1 MKFLYGTTV
10 EGLDI
15 EGDRVRAVMTSAG
28 PVSGDAVVISM
39 GPESGLLGRRY
50 GIDLPV
56 YPVKGYTA
64 TIPLEDESKGPTM
77 GGADEDQLI
86 GLFPARQ
93 PAAACLDGRIHRLRP
108 HASATAT
115 SPPCSGPARSCFPGA
130 FDEKKAEL
138 WAGLGR

>member
-64 TIPLEDESKGPTM
+64 TIPLEDEARGRPWVAPT
-77 GGADEDQLI
+77 
-86 GLFPARQ
+86 R
-93 PAAACLDGRIHRLRP
+93 
-108 HASATAT
+108 T
-115 SPPCSGPARSCFPGA
+115 S
-130 FDEKKAEL
+130 
-138 WAGLGR
+138 